1 MSVFLS
7 VAALLIAVT
16 LFWLARLWTKA
27 PPAAAQNFDPEWQV
41 MLARRDEIERDLNL
55 DAATRATLREE
66 WLRSADAVV
75 KPAATAT
82 GSVLPSGT
90 TLSALAFGLV
100 LVALITYGAVGT
112 WDSAAL
118 RLPASIEQGEAA
130 RSDVANFDAGMA
142 ERMTQLEARLKKNPD
157 DLDGWRLLARSRFF
171 ARDYAGAAAALESAL
186 KIAPRNASV
195 LADLAD
201 SLAASSGTRSL
212 AGRPISLVREAL
224 KVDSRHPKSLAL
236 AATHAMEVN
245 DRTGAITY
253 WQRLRAELTDDPEG
267 LQQIDAVLAS
277 LGAKAATPKSTRAAS
292 KENAAIAGTVRLSPE
307 LLQAIRDGKL
317 PANAVLFVLAKS
329 ANGTGGPPLA
339 AVRMPL
345 TQIQAANPF
354 TLDDSLAINP
364 ANTLSMAK
372 SVDIEARI
380 AMSGSVQ
387 RQADDVVVIVQNI
400 APGKTGLD
408 LKLERP

>member
-7 VAALLIAVT
+7 IAALLIAIT

-27 PPAAAQNFDPEWQV
+27 PPAVAQNFDPEWQV
-41 MLARRDEIERDLNL
+41 MLARRDEIERDPNL
-55 DAATRATLREE
+55 DAATRTTLREE
-66 WLRSADAVV
+66 WLRSADAVL
-75 KPAATAT
+75 KPAAAAT
-82 GSVLPSGT
+82 DAALPSRL
-90 TLSALAFGLV
+90 TLTVLALGVVFV
-100 LVALITYGAVGT
+100 SLIMYGAVGT
-112 WDSAAL
+112 WDAAAL
-118 RLPASIEQGEAA
+118 RLPSSAQSEAA
-130 RSDVANFDAGMA
+130 RNEAANFDAGMA

-157 DLDGWRLLARSRFF
+157 DLDGWLLLARSRFF
-171 ARDYAGAAAALESAL
+171 ARDYAASAAALENAL
-186 KIAPRNASV
+186 KIAPRNVNV

-201 SLAASSGTRSL
+201 SLAASSPTRSL
-212 AGRPISLVREAL
+212 TGRPISLVLQAL
-224 KVDSRHPKSLAL
+224 KVDPRHPKSLAL

-245 DRTGAITY
+245 NREAAIGY
-253 WQRLRAELTDDPEG
+253 WKRLRAELADDPEG

-277 LGAKAATPKSTRAAS
+277 LGVKAPAPTSAPAAS
-292 KENAAIAGTVRLSPE
+292 NAAAAITGTVRLAPE

-329 ANGTGGPPLA
+329 ASGAGGPPLA
-339 AVRMPL
+339 ALRMPL
-345 TQIQAANPF
+345 SQAQAAIPF

-387 RQADDVVVIVQNI
+387 RQADDVIAVVRNI

-408 LKLERP
+408 LKLER